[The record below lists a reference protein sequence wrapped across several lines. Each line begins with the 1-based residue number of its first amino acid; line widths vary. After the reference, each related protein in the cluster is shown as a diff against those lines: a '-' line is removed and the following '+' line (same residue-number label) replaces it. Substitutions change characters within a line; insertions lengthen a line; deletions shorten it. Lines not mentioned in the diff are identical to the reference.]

1 MPLEDTA
8 ASALNA
14 STKNG
19 NLTAIAE
26 ELADGVNIAA
36 NGPKPTVEEQWQG
49 PEGHDDKENGVVDV
63 GEDDDANNAT
73 QVLEEDAP
81 KKKKKKKRKPKSAR
95 KNPPPTGFED
105 NIVDGP
111 FPPEIVSLEN
121 DLYSPSK
128 SFAERIETCIQRYRA
143 KRKFDPVRLQIFTSY
158 LNLGG
163 VSTGPKAY
171 SGGVDP
177 KNVDGLDAET
187 IQAMAATE
195 FVDKDDEDSEW
206 EIDFEYV
213 VKGFL
218 SHRVPYVLG
227 YMRFEDLELSAKVVR
242 NFLNYIIYHNVA
254 PEHNESIRS
263 AIAITELG
271 EKELI
276 LCRQVSA
283 RLPGKFN
290 MACSTLYD
298 GYYSG
303 IKDES
308 LTWSGGA
315 HSDIG
320 LTDFEAVQIV
330 KACLEKRGAALQIE
344 TGPRMKLLKAEYL
357 SLEVIGIV
365 FAGTSGV
372 KKPLPEHIQKDID
385 EGVIKPRP
393 DIDEP
398 IAVDISKKKY
408 EPVGLNALGKL
419 LVKVWCPEGPEE
431 TEWPDTDLD
440 EFEIW
445 LEMEVLQYCFVG
457 MHLEAKV
464 HTMSNGIIWIDSVT
478 GVQCSFY
485 LQLDSPDKE
494 SEDEFD

>member
-19 NLTAIAE
+19 NLTGVAE

-36 NGPKPTVEEQWQG
+36 NGPKPTVEEQWHG
-49 PEGHDDKENGVVDV
+49 PDKENGGVDA

-73 QVLEEDAP
+73 PVLEEVAP
-81 KKKKKKKRKPKSAR
+81 KKKKKKRKPKSAR

-121 DLYSPSK
+121 ELYSPSK

-143 KRKFDPVRLQIFTSY
+143 KRKWDPVRLQILTSY

-177 KNVDGLDAET
+177 KNVDNLDAET
-187 IQAMAATE
+187 IQTMTATD
-195 FVDKDDEDSEW
+195 FVDKDDEDTEW

-213 VKGFL
+213 VRGFL
-218 SHRVPYVLG
+218 SYRVPYVLG
-227 YMRFEDLELSAKVVR
+227 YMKFEELELSAKVVR

-254 PEHNESIRS
+254 PEHDESIRS

-290 MACSTLYD
+290 MACSTLYG
-298 GYYSG
+298 GYYAG

-315 HSDIG
+315 YSDIG
-320 LTDFEAVQIV
+320 LTDFEAIQIV
-330 KACLEKRGAALQIE
+330 KACLGKRGTALQIE
-344 TGPRMKLLKAEYL
+344 TGPRMKLLKGEYL

-365 FAGTSGV
+365 LAGTGGV

-385 EGVIKPRP
+385 EGVIQPRSN
-393 DIDEP
+393 IDEP
-398 IAVDISKKKY
+398 IAADPSKKGY

-431 TEWPDTDLD
+431 SEWPETDLD

-445 LEMEVLQYCFVG
+445 LEMETLQYCFVG

-464 HTMSNGIIWIDSVT
+464 HTMSNGVIWIDSVT

-485 LQLDSPDKE
+485 LHLDSPDKE
-494 SEDEFD
+494 ISEDEFD